1 MNPRRW
7 DQIRAAFD
15 EIVELGEV
23 ARASRLAAIS
33 TTDPQLREAVDVL
46 LRADADADAWLAPVE
61 SPLGVAPTP
70 TEMNAH
76 SASPDLQGRLTRALG
91 GAYRIEREL
100 GGGGMS
106 HVYVAEETAFRRN
119 VVVKVLRPELAEALS
134 ARRFQREIQVAARL
148 QHPHIVPLLSAGQ
161 SDGLLYYTM
170 PFVEGES
177 LRDRLRREGELPID
191 DTIRI
196 LRDVASAL
204 AYAHRHGVVHRDIK
218 PENVL
223 LSDGGAVVADFGIA
237 KALSAA
243 QARGDDATTTT
254 TITQR
259 GMALGTPIYMAPEQA
274 TGDIA
279 ADHRADIYAL
289 GVVGYEMLTG
299 RPPFEARSAQQLM
312 AAHATEQPDPVVK
325 RRPNT
330 PPRLAAV
337 VMHCLE
343 KRPADRPQDAQQVLL
358 ALNNQSIAAAGTSQ
372 ATAGAYTTDASSTRP
387 RAHRL
392 LWVLAGLAALSAALA
407 GVVLAPWPRSHGNAT
422 PSWFDLALPDSAAPR
437 PAFGAS
443 IALSPDGSVIA
454 YIGSSTQSLF
464 VRPLDELS
472 PRRLAG
478 TEGALCPSF
487 SPDGRWI
494 VFFARGRLR
503 KIAARG
509 GAPIVIADSAGAC
522 GVWTDRNEILYEL
535 RGQLFRVSADGGPVS
550 VVARSD
556 SSKRIGVMIPTQAL
570 PGGTAALICITE
582 AATWGD
588 WGLGVVSLPG
598 GQITKL
604 RPKGCPIRYA
614 NGYAVFQRQNR
625 EIVAA
630 PFSIRT
636 FRFTGPEVTLLQR
649 DERVVDTFNGLS
661 TVENGSL
668 VYLSRPQQ
676 SLSLLAVSPDGE
688 TRTLGGN
695 TERSRS
701 EASTAGPLDTAYYSW
716 PRLSPDG
723 RRVALEIRTGHRTV
737 DVWVYDIAS
746 RTLTRLTNNF
756 TGGRPSGWTP
766 DGRSVVFI
774 AAESA
779 SVDGLH
785 RLATHRVAS
794 QPWDG
799 SAPPR
804 DLMRLPV
811 PVHDIS
817 IGPPHGYAAISVY
830 ADPGDIWIMP
840 LDTPKAAR
848 PFVATRASEGAPRL
862 SGDGKLMAYE
872 SDETG
877 RLEVYIRPV
886 PGPASRLQVSAGG
899 GTQPV
904 WSADGRQLYYRGPE
918 YLLRATIARG
928 SELSVTRRDT
938 LFRDVFARHNM
949 TNYDV
954 FPGGKELLMIRINS
968 SPVRAVILLNW
979 PELLRQRAAT
989 R

>member
-7 DQIRAAFD
+7 DKIRAAFD
-15 EIVELGEV
+15 EIVALDEPE
-23 ARASRLAAIS
+23 RERRLAAIS
-33 TTDPQLREAVDVL
+33 TTDPELRDAVDVL
-46 LRADADADAWLAPVE
+46 LRADVEADAWLAPVE
-61 SPLGVAPTP
+61 SPLGLAPTP
-70 TEMNAH
+70 DGINAD
-76 SASPDLQGRLTRALG
+76 SVSPDLQARLQNALG
-91 GAYRIEREL
+91 SAYRIAREL

-106 HVYVAEETAFRRN
+106 HVYVAEETAFRRK
-119 VVVKVLRPELAEALS
+119 VVVKVLRPELAQAIS
-134 ARRFQREIQVAARL
+134 AKRFQREILLAARL
-148 QHPHIVPLLSAGQ
+148 QHPHIVPFLSAGAEAREAGG
-161 SDGLLYYTM
+161 DGLLYYTM
-170 PFVEGES
+170 PFVDGES

-191 DTIRI
+191 ETVRI
-196 LRDVASAL
+196 VRDVASAL
-204 AYAHRHGVVHRDIK
+204 AYAHRHGVAHRDIK

-223 LSDGGAVVADFGIA
+223 LCDGGAVVADFGIA
-237 KALSAA
+237 KALSASRSTA
-243 QARGDDATTTT
+243 DDETNSV

-259 GMALGTPIYMAPEQA
+259 GTALGTPLYMAPEQA
-274 TGDIA
+274 AGDPG

-289 GVVGYEMLTG
+289 GVVAYEMLAG
-299 RPPFEARSAQQLM
+299 RPPFAGGSAQQLM
-312 AAHATEQPDPVVK
+312 AAHATEEPDPIPK
-325 RRPNT
+325 RRPTT
-330 PPRLAAV
+330 PPWLAAL

-343 KRPADRPQDAQQVLL
+343 KRPADRPQDAEQILL
-358 ALNNQSIAAAGTSQ
+358 ALRA
-372 ATAGAYTTDASSTRP
+372 ASSTAP
-387 RAHRL
+387 RAPLPAAGAEAAGVPLMRRPAYRVA
-392 LWVLAGLAALSAALA
+392 WVLAGLGAMLGVIA
-407 GVVLAPWPRSHGNAT
+407 GVALAPWPRSHGNAK

-437 PAFGAS
+437 GGS
-443 IALSPDGSVIA
+443 IALSPDGSTIA
-454 YIGSSTQSLF
+454 YVGSSTQSLF
-464 VRPLDELS
+464 LRPLDDLS
-472 PRRLAG
+472 PQRLAG

-494 VFFARGRLR
+494 VFAARGRL
-503 KIAARG
+503 KKVAARG
-509 GAPIVIADSAGAC
+509 GSPIVIADSAGAC

-556 SSKRIGVMIPTQAL
+556 SSKRIGVMIPVQAL
-570 PGGTAALICITE
+570 PGGTAALICVTE
-582 AATWGD
+582 TATWGD
-588 WGLGVVSLPG
+588 WGSGVVSMPG

-604 RPKGCPIRYA
+604 RPKGCLHYA

-625 EIVAA
+625 EIVAT

-636 FRFTGPEVTLLQR
+636 LRFTGPDVTLLQ
-649 DERVVDTFNGLS
+649 DTIWGFS
-661 TVENGSL
+661 TAENGGL
-668 VYLSRPQQ
+668 VYLSGGQQ
-676 SLSLLAVSPDGE
+676 SLSLLAVSRDGE

-695 TERSRS
+695 TERSRP
-701 EASTAGPLDTAYYSW
+701 EAPTAGPLDTAYYSW

-756 TGGRPSGWTP
+756 TGGRPSGWTA

-774 AAESA
+774 AFDSA
-779 SVDGLH
+779 SLGGWN
-785 RLATHRVAS
+785 RNESHRVAF

-817 IGPPHGYAAISVY
+817 IGPPHGYAAFNVY
-830 ADPGDIWIMP
+830 ARDDIWIMP

-848 PFVATRASEGAPRL
+848 PFVATGADEGEPRL
-862 SGDGKLMAYE
+862 SGDGKLLAYT
-872 SDETG
+872 SNETG
-877 RLEVYIRPV
+877 RPEVYVRSLL
-886 PGPASRLQVSAGG
+886 GPASRLQVSAGV

-904 WSADGRQLYYRGPE
+904 WSADGRHLYYRGRDHMM
-918 YLLRATIARG
+918 RATIAHG

-938 LFRDVFARHNM
+938 LFRDVYALHNM

-968 SPVRAVILLNW
+968 NPLRAAILLNW